1 MNYAQKK
8 LIWDAGWQIFNHGKP
23 KQSSNWYII
32 KFASRAM
39 TGCPPKPEMSGNYST
54 LYNGDDIES
63 VLIELKEKTAF
74 RHHSALVDIS
84 KMFKGFDEA
93 GKEEAA

>member
-8 LIWDAGWQIFNHGKP
+8 LIWDAGWQIFNHGKT
-23 KQSSNWYII
+23 KQSRNLYSI

-84 KMFKGFDEA
+84 KMFKGFTEA